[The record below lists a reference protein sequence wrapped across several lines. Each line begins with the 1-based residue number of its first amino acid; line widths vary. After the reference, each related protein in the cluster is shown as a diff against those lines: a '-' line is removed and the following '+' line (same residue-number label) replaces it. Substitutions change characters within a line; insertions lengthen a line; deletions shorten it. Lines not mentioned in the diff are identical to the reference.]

1 MSFLVTALSTH
12 ASDMSSWLFFGLPA
26 AVYTYGLTEC
36 WAPFG
41 LIVGMWGT
49 WQFIAPRLRIASE
62 KSGSVTLTHFLAHS
76 ARTKNSSL
84 IVFSSLLIVFFFLFY
99 LAAGLKSI
107 GMVFELAFGVNYL
120 FGVCIGAFIVMAYTI
135 LGGYMA
141 VAVTDAFQGAF
152 LLIMLIL
159 VPIVTGYNISLE
171 QVIHFPKTFSITDSG
186 TIAYICAY
194 NRSWMGTWILWPS
207 SYFNKV
213 HE

>member
-1 MSFLVTALSTH
+1 MIGFAFAFSIYLLTLLGIGIYSYSRAQSSSAFSLGNRKMSFLVTALSTH

-84 IVFSSLLIVFFFLFY
+84 IVFSSLLIVFFFLFNE
-99 LAAGLKSI
+99 I
-107 GMVFELAFGVNYL
+107 
-120 FGVCIGAFIVMAYTI
+120 
-135 LGGYMA
+135 
-141 VAVTDAFQGAF
+141 QG
-152 LLIMLIL
+152 
-159 VPIVTGYNISLE
+159 
-171 QVIHFPKTFSITDSG
+171 FS
-186 TIAYICAY
+186 
-194 NRSWMGTWILWPS
+194 
-207 SYFNKV
+207 
-213 HE
+213 